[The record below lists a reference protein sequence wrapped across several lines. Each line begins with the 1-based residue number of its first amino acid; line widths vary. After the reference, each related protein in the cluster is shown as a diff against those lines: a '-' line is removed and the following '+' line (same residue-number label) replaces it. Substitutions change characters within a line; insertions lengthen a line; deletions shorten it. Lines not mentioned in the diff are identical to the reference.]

1 MTIIVNQPERQPDAA
16 AIITDH
22 QPALDAL
29 CQRLGVKTL
38 EIFGSATTER
48 FDTTQSDLDFIVTFA
63 DERFGTLADRY
74 LTFADAL
81 EQLFQ
86 RPVDLLTERSLRNPY
101 FIAEVNRTRRKVY
114 EQLETTTN
122 DKKTRSH

>member
-1 MTIIVNQPERQPDAA
+1 MMTTIVNQRERQPDAV

-22 QPALDAL
+22 QPALDML
-29 CQRLGVKTL
+29 CQHFGVKTL
-38 EIFGSATTER
+38 EIFGSAMTER
-48 FDTTQSDLDFIVTFA
+48 FDATNSDLDFIVTFA
-63 DERFGTLADRY
+63 DECFGTLADRY

-101 FIAEVNRTRRKVY
+101 FITEVNRTRRKVY
-114 EQLETTTN
+114 EQPN
-122 DKKTRSH
+122 A

>member
-1 MTIIVNQPERQPDAA
+1 MTTIVNRPERQLTTAT
-16 AIITDH
+16 IITDY

-29 CQRLGVKTL
+29 CQRFGVRTL
-38 EIFGSATTER
+38 EIFGSATTAH
-48 FDTTQSDLDFIVTFA
+48 FDATRSDLDFIVTFA

-101 FIAEVNRTRRKVY
+101 FIAEVNRTRQKIY
-114 EQLETTTN
+114 EQPN
-122 DKKTRSH
+122 A

>member
-1 MTIIVNQPERQPDAA
+1 MAINVASPEREVDPVP
-16 AIITDH
+16 IIADH
-22 QPALDAL
+22 QPALEAL
-29 CQRLGVKTL
+29 CQRFQVKTL
-38 EIFGSATTER
+38 EIFGSATTAR
-48 FDTTQSDLDFIVTFA
+48 FDATQSDLDFIVTFA
-63 DERFGTLADRY
+63 NERFGTLADRY

-114 EQLETTTN
+114 EQPN
-122 DKKTRSH
+122 A

>member
-1 MTIIVNQPERQPDAA
+1 MVIDVTAPKRNVEAA
-16 AIITDH
+16 LILADH

-29 CQRLGVKTL
+29 CQHVGVKTL
-38 EIFGSATTER
+38 EIFGSATTAR
-48 FDTTQSDLDFIVTFA
+48 CDATQSDLDIIVTFA

-81 EQLFQ
+81 EELFQ

-114 EQLETTTN
+114 EQPN
-122 DKKTRSH
+122 A